1 MVMIIFTFITCY
13 KWVEKSEGSWIFLS
27 KKMLI
32 TSMLDHKIVF
42 NNVLTHFLKHVSSFK
57 GKKIK
62 YDSIYL

>member
-32 TSMLDHKIVF
+32 TLMLDHKIVF
-42 NNVLTHFLKHVSSFK
+42 NNVFTHFPKHVSFK
-57 GKKIK
+57 GKKNKIWFH
-62 YDSIYL
+62 IFV